1 MRVDTLSMLAV
12 QIVADD
18 WRIMATAACCSI
30 ACGTIGCFLVLRR
43 MSLLGDA
50 ISHAILPGLA
60 IAFILTGTRE
70 PLSMLAGALGAGVL
84 TAVLASAVTR
94 WGRVPEDASLGVVFS
109 SFFAIGVILMTWAA
123 RQVDLDANCVLYGQL
138 ELVALDTVTVGGIAI
153 PRVMGLLLAVLVLN
167 LTVIGMFYKE
177 LKIVCF
183 DPALATAMGISAAIV
198 HYGLMVLVA
207 ATSVASFEAVGS
219 IMVVTMLVAP
229 GAAAGLLTDRL
240 RTMLVL
246 SGVLALVAAV
256 AGYLLAVVLD
266 TSVAGMVSTVAGGL
280 FVLSALLAPR
290 HGIIGRA
297 AIRAGLAL
305 RIAREDI
312 LALLYRRSEG
322 LSDSVAGT
330 ADRLTDG
337 AAGQRLLR
345 AWAMRSLVRRGLVD
359 GPRSSLRLT
368 EPGRS
373 EAARIVRSHRLWESY
388 LAERLDVPPDHVHE
402 PAERVE
408 HFITPGLQ
416 AALEREA
423 PSASDP
429 HGRAIPPVD
438 GAS

>member
-1 MRVDTLSMLAV
+1 MSPDGIAMLAM
-12 QIVADD
+12 QLAADD
-18 WRIMATAACCSI
+18 WRIMATAACCSV

-84 TAVLASAVTR
+84 TAVLASVVTR

-153 PRVMGLLLAVLVLN
+153 PRAMGLLLAVLVVN
-167 LTVIGMFYKE
+167 LLAIGVFYKE

-183 DPALATAMGISAAIV
+183 DPALATAMGLSAAIV

-207 ATSVASFEAVGS
+207 STSVASFEAVGS
-219 IMVVTMLVAP
+219 ILVVTMLVAP
-229 GAAAGLLTDRL
+229 GAAASLLTDRL
-240 RTMLVL
+240 GVMLGL
-246 SGVLALVAAV
+246 SGVLAIVAAV
-256 AGYLLAVVLD
+256 AGYLLAVVWD
-266 TSVAGMVSTVAGGL
+266 TSVAGMVSTMAGVL

-290 HGIIGRA
+290 HGFVGRA
-297 AIRAGLAL
+297 AVRTGLAL

-312 LALLYRRSEG
+312 LASLYRRAEG
-322 LSDSVAGT
+322 LSDSAARATTRGAGS
-330 ADRLTDG
+330 AR
-337 AAGQRLLR
+337 QRLLR
-345 AWAMRSLVRRGLVD
+345 SWAMWSLARRGLVH
-359 GPRSSLRLT
+359 GPPSSLRLT
-368 EPGRS
+368 DRGMA
-373 EAARIVRSHRLWESY
+373 EASLVVRSHRLWESY
-388 LAERLDVPPDHVHE
+388 LAERLDVPADHVHE

-408 HFITPGLQ
+408 HFITPRLRE
-416 AALEREA
+416 ALERET
-423 PSASDP
+423 PSTSDP
-429 HGRAIPPVD
+429 HGRPIPPVD
-438 GAS
+438 GGA